1 MKCAWQQL
9 LSILPGSLRNRM
21 DKQWAKDLQE
31 IRLRCGRPPELISQQ
46 RRIHLDAVVTE
57 GDLSFIVNTASRYS
71 PWLSVTSASG
81 YITAPGGHRIGL
93 CGNAVIKD
101 GEMTGF
107 HHLRSLNI
115 RVARDVPGCSKDL
128 CLCRG
133 SVLLIGK
140 PGCGKTTLLRDLV
153 RQRSGL
159 ENIGV
164 VDERGELFPEEAAF
178 DTGPRTDILTGCAKG
193 HGVENLLRTMTPD
206 CIAVDEIT
214 STADCEALI
223 HAGWC
228 GVSLIATAHAASR
241 EDLMARPIYQ
251 QLLAQNLFDHLVII
265 APDKTW
271 RKERMVL

>member
-1 MKCAWQQL
+1 MTCAWQQL
-9 LSILPGSLRNRM
+9 LSILPAGLRNRM
-21 DKQWAKDLQE
+21 DKQWSRDLQE
-31 IRLRCGRPPELISQQ
+31 IRLRCGRPPELISQH
-46 RRIHLDAVVTE
+46 RRIHLDTPTTNA
-57 GDLSFIVNTASRYS
+57 DLSFIVNTASRYS
-71 PWLSVTSASG
+71 PWLSITSAAG

-107 HHLRSLNI
+107 GHLRSLNI
-115 RVARDVPGCSKDL
+115 RIARDLPGCSRDL
-128 CLCRG
+128 SLSRG
-133 SVLLIGK
+133 SLLLIGK

-178 DTGPRTDILTGCAKG
+178 DTGPRTDVLTGCAKAR
-193 HGVENLLRTMTPD
+193 GVENLLRTMTPD

-214 STADCEALI
+214 SEADCEALV

-228 GVSLIATAHAASR
+228 GVSMIATAHAGSR
-241 EDLMARPIYQ
+241 EDLMARPIYKK
-251 QLLAQNLFDHLVII
+251 LLEHNLFDHLVII